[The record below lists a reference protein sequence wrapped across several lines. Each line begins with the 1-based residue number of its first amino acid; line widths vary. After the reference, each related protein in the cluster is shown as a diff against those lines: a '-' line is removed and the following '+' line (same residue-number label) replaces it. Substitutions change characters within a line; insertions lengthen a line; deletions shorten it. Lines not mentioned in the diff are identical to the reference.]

1 MIEKKKTTRKNALF
15 NNKFYPWNV
24 SIISIYKYF
33 REVKDNLT
41 KYKKVFF
48 KQYLEFG
55 IKKITMYSGHSSD
68 KSLR

>member
-1 MIEKKKTTRKNALF
+1 MIEKKLQGKMLYLF

-33 REVKDNLT
+33 REVKENLT

-48 KQYLEFG
+48 KQYLELG
-55 IKKITMYSGHSSD
+55 IKKITMYSGYCSD

>member
-1 MIEKKKTTRKNALF
+1 MIEKKKKTTRKNALF

-41 KYKKVFF
+41 KYKKGVF
-48 KQYLEFG
+48 
-55 IKKITMYSGHSSD
+55 
-68 KSLR
+68 

>member
-33 REVKDNLT
+33 REVKENLT
-41 KYKKVFF
+41 KYKIGVF
-48 KQYLEFG
+48 
-55 IKKITMYSGHSSD
+55 
-68 KSLR
+68 